1 MSITPMEKDKQA
13 SGSVKASPVRLTG
26 TLRNKETL
34 DPLQDLLVEIYYVD
48 PAQPKRQ
55 QGRRLLGSATS
66 DVSGNFVVIWKQDAT
81 VVQLLCLLS
90 ACGDASYI
98 ATVSVHA
105 GQDPLLST
113 SPASLH
119 GTATSLDLA
128 IPIPAQAITTA
139 QWRELGARAVASG
152 VTTISGIAAQ
162 LTLTPTGQSIFS
174 DWTLVQRQNAAS
186 QLGIAFLDPQGV
198 LSALRPLPG
207 WQALEAPGGLDAY
220 RQALG
225 DKSTQADVGSSL
237 TELAQKLTA
246 FSSLSSVDWQI
257 DPNKF
262 AQGVSAP
269 ITAAQHD
276 YFGVLPRPV
285 PILRETP
292 SELGYRN
299 YLLAQ
304 WTSMIT
310 LVQYIEPYKLTV
322 AQADQQ
328 LRNRFHQDFATTD
341 RKMTAAN
348 ELLIPILTEI
358 LTSAP
363 GPTFGFGIA
372 AASIPARG
380 AMTARAFLDTL
391 ISLSS
396 LSSQELS
403 LRYRADFTRPDTVQ
417 SSGVWEN
424 IFTLQGFFR
433 DSFQSVD
440 DPAHT
445 DPDVLGQPIV
455 PSMMQGRAPYFLE
468 YEEWLQLQQPIPFEN
483 YVQIRLV
490 FQMNTN
496 AEARSTLSSL
506 SASSSP
512 NQAACRFFTTALTIN
527 DALQGAY
534 QNVDRGEYAT
544 GIAALNGASMAL
556 SSLLDDPIVATVDVA
571 GSFAA
576 RRGNKIAS
584 IGDLNDLLTTWQ
596 VGSFD
601 PTDSGALE
609 DFLGFYTPKLVSALV
624 YASVFTLP
632 YVIAQASLA
641 LGDYAEAIRPLGRAA
656 FLLVGKAASEDKAA
670 WRQHYTASDFSLYSA
685 GDLPYTVQTGSLPG
699 YPSLG
704 DDDSYY
710 WGAGG
715 GAASTDGLAAS
726 LAPSGLHSVERAFYR
741 LQLGTAM
748 LSWADTLFRSDDS
761 ASVARARELYK
772 GVYFLHGTVP
782 PINPSW
788 KTGPTSPGMFF
799 AASTNPALISQLT
812 RAELGFTQIQ
822 SGLNYFGFADDM
834 VPVLRYETLKSAADT
849 FAGNAK
855 SIEEDFLNAMTQ
867 LETATIEN
875 MKNTAML
882 QRANMQASIAG
893 QQAQIAQDQ
902 LKQAQILVTQV
913 NQQIAAAQSQISD
926 HDSFFGQVGDYFS
939 GMSSIVKGLPSSFT
953 SAVGG
958 AAESEAGISST
969 EASGLLGL
977 GAGASVL
984 AGFGAFYVASYMT
997 LSSMN
1002 DAQNQ
1007 RVSQLANLQNQ
1018 NLAAAQA
1025 QVDIA
1030 QRSVSIAN
1038 YQQQIAELDAQ
1049 LASQLLSFGQTQ
1061 FLGAEFWSYY
1071 GMLLRRILGQYLD
1084 LATRM
1089 GWLAQRALSYEQN
1102 ADVSIVGMDY
1112 LPAQELG
1119 VGGAD
1124 QLQLDL
1130 ANLEAQRLNGMKEM
1144 IPVKYTVS
1152 LAREFPLQFGQ
1163 LLNTGKCSFQ
1173 TTEQPMNWAYPGTFS
1188 YRVIALTPTLIR
1200 NRASSAI
1207 RGMLTNSG
1215 VSEISAADGSLSLS
1229 LRPID
1234 ALPISDFN
1242 LGTTDRQI
1250 FGLPGSS
1257 LMQFEGSGINTIWNL
1272 EFPPAGNPSGLTDL
1286 ADVLITFDLRAQFAP
1301 GLYQTQSAGMP
1312 SAITRS
1318 IVVSALNQGLSG
1330 LPDLVG
1336 TPSKTSISFD
1346 VTAIGLPP
1354 QEKGRTINN
1363 LAVLLIGLKSPS
1375 SVKATVTAA
1384 TSSQSAAVTLT
1395 NGVAFSNAPPIT
1407 DSGSSVALSPLNVF
1421 ATVSADQT
1429 FSVEIDKTENSGVN
1443 FSTIRDALLYVDYT
1457 AALS

>member
-1 MSITPMEKDKQA
+1 MDTQA
-13 SGSVKASPVRLTG
+13 SGSVKVSPVRLTG

-34 DPLQDLLVEIYYVD
+34 DPLQDLLVDVYYVD
-48 PAQPKRQ
+48 PAQSKGQP
-55 QGRRLLGSATS
+55 GRRLLGSATS
-66 DVSGNFVVIWKQDAT
+66 DVNGSFLVSWQQDAT

-90 ACGDASYI
+90 ACSDASYI
-98 ATVSVHA
+98 ATVSVQA
-105 GQDPLLST
+105 DQDPLLTT

-119 GTATSLDLA
+119 GAVTSLDLA

-139 QWRELGARAVASG
+139 QWSDLGARAAASG
-152 VTTISGIAAQ
+152 VTTVSGIAAQ

-174 DWTLVQRQNAAS
+174 DWTLVQRQNAAA

-220 RQALG
+220 RQSLG
-225 DKSTQADVGSSL
+225 DKSSQADVVSSL
-237 TELAQKLTA
+237 AELAQKLTA

-257 DPNKF
+257 DPTKF

-269 ITAAQHD
+269 ITAVQHN
-276 YFGVLPRPV
+276 YFGVLPV

-310 LVQYIEPYKLTV
+310 LVEYIEPYKLTV

-341 RKMTAAN
+341 RTMKAAN
-348 ELLIPILTEI
+348 EVLIPILTEI

-363 GPTFGFGIA
+363 GTTFGFGIA
-372 AASIPARG
+372 AGSIPARG
-380 AMTARAFLDTL
+380 AMTARAFLDALT
-391 ISLSS
+391 SLSS

-433 DSFQSVD
+433 DNFQSVV
-440 DPAHT
+440 DPAHA
-445 DPDVLGQPIV
+445 DPDILKQPIV

-483 YVQIRLV
+483 YVQVRLV

-496 AEARSTLSSL
+496 ADARSTLSSV
-506 SASSSP
+506 SAASGP
-512 NQAACRFFTTALTIN
+512 NQAACGFFTTALTLN
-527 DALQGAY
+527 DALQAAY

-544 GIAALNGASMAL
+544 AIAALNGASTAL
-556 SSLLDDPIVATVDVA
+556 FSLLSNPIVATVDIA

-584 IGDLNDLLTTWQ
+584 MSDLNDLLTTWQ

-632 YVIAQASLA
+632 CVIAQASLA
-641 LGDYAEAIRPLGRAA
+641 LGGYVEAIRPLGRAA

-670 WRQHYTASDFSLYSA
+670 WRQHYTGSDFSLYSA

-704 DDDSYY
+704 DDDSKDF
-710 WGAGG
+710 GDESGPT
-715 GAASTDGLAAS
+715 ASMDSLAAS
-726 LAPSGLHSVERAFYR
+726 LVPNGLHTVERAFYR

-748 LSWADTLFRSDDS
+748 LGWADMLFRSDDS

-772 GVYFLHGTVP
+772 GVYFLHGSVP

-788 KTGPTSPGMFF
+788 NPGAPSPGIFF
-799 AASTNPALISQLT
+799 AAATNPALISQLT
-812 RAELGFTQIQ
+812 RAELGFTEIQ

-902 LKQAQILVTQV
+902 LQQAQIVVTQV
-913 NQQIAAAQSQISD
+913 NQQIAASQSQIAD

-939 GMSSIVKGLPSSFT
+939 GMSGIVKDLPSSFT
-953 SAVGG
+953 SSVGG

-969 EASGLLGL
+969 DASGLLGL

-1002 DAQNQ
+1002 SAQNQ
-1007 RVSQLANLQNQ
+1007 RVSQLANLQTQ
-1018 NLAAAQA
+1018 NLVAAQA

-1030 QRSVSIAN
+1030 QRSASIAN

-1061 FLGAEFWSYY
+1061 FLSAEFWAYY

-1102 ADVSIVGMDY
+1102 ADVSLVGMDY
-1112 LPAQELG
+1112 FPAQELG
-1119 VGGAD
+1119 VGGAE

-1130 ANLEAQRLNGMKEM
+1130 ATLEAQHLNGMKEM

-1152 LAREFPLQFGQ
+1152 LARDFPLQFGQ
-1163 LLNTGKCSFQ
+1163 LRNTGRCTFQ

-1188 YRVIALTPTLIR
+1188 YRVIACTPTLVR
-1200 NRASSAI
+1200 TRASSAI

-1215 VSEISAADGSLSLS
+1215 VSEISAVDGSLSLS

-1234 ALPISDFN
+1234 ALAISDFN

-1250 FGLPGSS
+1250 FGLPGGS

-1286 ADVLITFDLRAQFAP
+1286 ADVLISFDLRAQFAP
-1301 GLYQTQSAGMP
+1301 SLYQTQSAGMP
-1312 SAITRS
+1312 TGIAQS
-1318 IVVSALNQGLSG
+1318 IVVSARNQGLSG
-1330 LPDLVG
+1330 LADLAG
-1336 TPSKTSISFD
+1336 KPSKASISFD

-1354 QEKGRTINN
+1354 HEKGRTINN
-1363 LAVLLIGLKSPS
+1363 LAVLLIGLKNPS
-1375 SVKATVTAA
+1375 SVKATVIAA

-1421 ATVSADQT
+1421 ASVSADQT
-1429 FSVEIDKTENSGVN
+1429 ISVEIDKTVNSGVD
-1443 FSTIRDALLYVDYT
+1443 FGTIRDALLCIDYT